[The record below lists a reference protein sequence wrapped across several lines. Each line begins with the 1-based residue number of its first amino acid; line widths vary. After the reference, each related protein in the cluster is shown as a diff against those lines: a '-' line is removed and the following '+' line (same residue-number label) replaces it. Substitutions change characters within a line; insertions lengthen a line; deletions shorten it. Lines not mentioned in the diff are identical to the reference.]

1 MGWKVKYDLVATV
14 GEYYDK
20 LGNKKKNYV
29 TVGHE
34 FENDEGHQRFIK
46 IDVIPMGWSGI
57 ANKYEHKPQQQQ
69 SQVQQDRQTV
79 SNYQKPVESN
89 QEFVED
95 DLPF

>member
-1 MGWKVKYDLVATV
+1 MGWRVKYDLVATT
-14 GEYYDK
+14 GEYFDR

-34 FENDEGHQRFIK
+34 FENEEGQRFIK
-46 IDVIPMGWSGI
+46 IDVIPIGWGGI
-57 ANKYEHKPQQQQ
+57 LNKYEPKQQQQ

-95 DLPF
+95 NLPF

>member
-1 MGWKVKYDLVATV
+1 MGWRVKYDIVATV
-14 GEYYDK
+14 GEYYDR

-34 FENDEGHQRFIK
+34 FENDEGQRFLK
-46 IDVIPMGWSGI
+46 IDVIPLGWNGM
-57 ANKYEHKPQQQQ
+57 ANKYEPKQQQ

-79 SNYQKPVESN
+79 SNYSKPVDN
-89 QEFVED
+89 TQQEFVED